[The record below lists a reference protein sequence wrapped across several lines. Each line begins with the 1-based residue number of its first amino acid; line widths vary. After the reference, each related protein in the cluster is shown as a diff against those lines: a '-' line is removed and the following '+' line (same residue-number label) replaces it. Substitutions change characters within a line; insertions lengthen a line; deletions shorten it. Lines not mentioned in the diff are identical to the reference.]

1 MFGTPEMR
9 KWYFLSPFGMNRLVC
24 RGTRTQNLS
33 SLTAMTITTGS
44 VVLFD
49 YTLTDDEKDIID
61 SSKDGGPLAYLHGEG
76 QIVKGLEKAMEGR
89 KAGDSFSITVSPEEA
104 YGLPDP
110 EKIAV
115 VTADQIEGGEDLE
128 EGMQL
133 EASNDEGEQ
142 IVVVSKIEGN
152 KVTLDGNHPLAG
164 MTLHFDIA
172 IREVRQATAEEI
184 AHGHVHGPGGHHH

>member
-1 MFGTPEMR
+1 
-9 KWYFLSPFGMNRLVC
+9 
-24 RGTRTQNLS
+24 
-33 SLTAMTITTGS
+33 MTITKGS

-49 YTLTDDEKDIID
+49 YTLTDDDKEVID

-76 QIVKGLEKAMEGR
+76 QIVKGLEKVMEGK
-89 KAGDSFSITVSPEEA
+89 KAGDRFSVTVSPEEA

-110 EKIAV
+110 AKIAT
-115 VTADQIEGGEDLE
+115 VTADQIEGGEELE

-133 EASNDEGEQ
+133 EASSDEGEQ

-164 MTLHFDIA
+164 MTLHFDITV
-172 IREVRQATAEEI
+172 REVRAATPEEI

>member
-1 MFGTPEMR
+1 
-9 KWYFLSPFGMNRLVC
+9 
-24 RGTRTQNLS
+24 
-33 SLTAMTITTGS
+33 MTITTGS

-61 SSKDGGPLAYLHGEG
+61 SSKEGGPLAYLHGEG
-76 QIVKGLEKAMEGR
+76 QIVKGLEKVMEGK
-89 KAGDSFSITVSPEEA
+89 KAGDSFSVTVSPEEA

-152 KVTLDGNHPLAG
+152 NVTLDGNHPLAG
-164 MTLHFDIA
+164 MTLHFDIT
-172 IREVRQATAEEI
+172 IREVREATAEEI
-184 AHGHVHGPGGHHH
+184 EHGHVHGPGGHHH

>member
-1 MFGTPEMR
+1 
-9 KWYFLSPFGMNRLVC
+9 
-24 RGTRTQNLS
+24 
-33 SLTAMTITTGS
+33 MTITKGS

-61 SSKDGGPLAYLHGEG
+61 SSKDSGPLAYLHGEG

-89 KAGDSFSITVSPEEA
+89 GAGDSFKISVSPAEG

-110 EKIAV
+110 AKIAT
-115 VTADQIEGGEDLE
+115 VTADQIEGGEELE

-133 EASNDEGEQ
+133 EASSDAGEQ
-142 IVVVSKIEGN
+142 IVVVTKIEGN

-164 MTLHFDIA
+164 MTLHFDIM
-172 IREVRQATAEEI
+172 IREVRAATAEEI
-184 AHGHVHGPGGHHH
+184 EHGHVHGPGGHHH

>member
-1 MFGTPEMR
+1 
-9 KWYFLSPFGMNRLVC
+9 
-24 RGTRTQNLS
+24 
-33 SLTAMTITTGS
+33 MTITKGS

-49 YTLTDDEKDIID
+49 YTLTDDDKEIID

-89 KAGDSFSITVSPEEA
+89 GAGDSFKISVSPAEG

-110 EKIAV
+110 AKIAT
-115 VTADQIEGGEDLE
+115 VTADQIEGGEELE

-133 EASNDEGEQ
+133 EASSDAGEQ
-142 IVVVSKIEGN
+142 IVVVTKIEGN

-164 MTLHFDIA
+164 MTLHFDIT
-172 IREVRQATAEEI
+172 IREVRAATAEEI
-184 AHGHVHGPGGHHH
+184 EHGHVHGPGGHHH

>member
-1 MFGTPEMR
+1 
-9 KWYFLSPFGMNRLVC
+9 
-24 RGTRTQNLS
+24 
-33 SLTAMTITTGS
+33 MTITKGS

-61 SSKDGGPLAYLHGEG
+61 SSKEGGPLAYLHGEG
-76 QIVKGLEKAMEGR
+76 QIVKGLEKVMEGK
-89 KAGDSFSITVSPEEA
+89 KAGDTFSVTVSPEEG

-110 EKIAV
+110 SKIAT
-115 VTADQIEGGEDLE
+115 VTADQIEGGDELE

-133 EASNDEGEQ
+133 EASNEDGEQ

-164 MTLHFDIA
+164 MTLHFDITV
-172 IREVRQATAEEI
+172 REVRAATPEEI

>member
-1 MFGTPEMR
+1 M
-9 KWYFLSPFGMNRLVC
+9 LAMNIS
-24 RGTRTQNLS
+24 N
-33 SLTAMTITTGS
+33 GS

-89 KAGDSFSITVSPEEA
+89 KAGDSFSITVAPEEA
-104 YGLPDP
+104 YGIYDP
-110 EKIAV
+110 SKIATV
-115 VTADQIEGGEDLE
+115 PADQIEGGDELE

-142 IVVVSKIEGN
+142 IVVVTKIEGD

-164 MTLHFDIA
+164 MTLHFDIT
-172 IREVRQATAEEI
+172 IREVREATAEEI
-184 AHGHVHGPGGHHH
+184 EHGHVHGPGGHHH

>member
-1 MFGTPEMR
+1 
-9 KWYFLSPFGMNRLVC
+9 
-24 RGTRTQNLS
+24 
-33 SLTAMTITTGS
+33 MTIDSGS

-61 SSKDGGPLAYLHGEG
+61 SSKEGGPLAYLHGEG
-76 QIVKGLEKAMEGR
+76 QIVKGLEKAMTGK
-89 KAGDSFSITVSPEEA
+89 KAGDTFSVTVTPEEG

-133 EASNDEGEQ
+133 EASNEEGEQ

-164 MTLHFDIA
+164 ITLHFDIT
-172 IREVRQATAEEI
+172 IREVRSATAEEI